1 MSLRLPSEIVVNRF
15 LPTVRVMLASG
26 LRERGSTQR
35 EIAERLGVTQASVS
49 KYLSGEVPVEERFH
63 DDPRLRET
71 VELIADGFADG
82 TLDEYAALGELLA
95 VIREFEDRG
104 PICEV
109 HEEEMPSLRGLGC
122 DLCVR
127 GPDADVAAERAVL
140 ASVRKAARRLADAP
154 GIVDHVPNVGT
165 NVGMALPDAED
176 ELDVAAVPG
185 RIHAMRGRVNV
196 PSHPEFGASHHVA
209 RTILAAMAVDPTVRG
224 ALNLA
229 TSDRLLDAARDRG
242 LDPVE
247 FDASYE
253 DRAERLERIFEER
266 GEVPPVVYHQGDY
279 GIEPITYVLAESAD
293 DAVVRTGE
301 LLDRLR

>member
-1 MSLRLPSEIVVNRF
+1 MTLRLPSEIVVNRF
-15 LPTVRVMLASG
+15 LPTVRVMIASG

-49 KYLSGEVPVEERFH
+49 KYLSGEVPVEERFRE
-63 DDPRLRET
+63 DPRLQGA
-71 VELIADGFADG
+71 VERIADGFADE
-82 TLDEYAALGELLA
+82 TLDEYAALDELLE

-127 GPDADVAAERAVL
+127 GSDANVAAERAVL

-165 NVGMALPDAED
+165 NVGMAVPDAED
-176 ELDVAAVPG
+176 ELDVAAIPG

-209 RTILAAMAVDPTVRG
+209 RTILAAMTVDPGIRG

-242 LDPVE
+242 FDPVE

-253 DRAERLERIFEER
+253 DRAERLERTFRER
-266 GEVPPVVYHQGDY
+266 NEVPTVVYHEGDY
-279 GIEPITYVLAESAD
+279 GIEPITYVLGETAD
-293 DAVVRTGE
+293 DAVARTSQ
-301 LLDRLR
+301 LLRRAR